1 MKKKSHMGLLFK
13 EMGAFKLTLLVSVV
27 IAAISAYVS
36 LRAYTYIYLSADEV
50 ITNISDVSRV
60 DADLLKEY
68 GKHILFCVTGAYGLY
83 GLSLLF
89 SHITAFN
96 TAAILKKK
104 LIKHVGGLKLGFFDA
119 YPSGALRKLIEKNV
133 DSTETLIAHQIPN
146 TTQSFALPI
155 FFVIYMFKY
164 NVWMAIA
171 CLIPVII
178 GFVLMMA
185 MMMGD
190 GGDFVRTYQKSSA
203 DMSAAVV
210 EYVRGIP
217 VMKTFGQS
225 ADSFKRYSGAVQ
237 QFLDYVLKFAMSM
250 INADSS
256 YNTSINSI
264 FVTLVPTALILLQKA
279 TDTKSIIL
287 EFIFFASVI
296 PVAVTILKR
305 IMSNSSETIIV
316 EEAMEAIAKLLDEE
330 PQEYKGNEVPTSYD
344 ISLNN
349 ISFRYDKDL
358 PYVIKNVSLNLSDK
372 STTAFVG
379 MSGSGKSTIGN
390 LVARFWDVEEGEIK
404 IGGCDVT
411 KISKNALDEMMSVV
425 FQESTLLKTTLARN
439 VALYKPDATE
449 EEILNALHL
458 AQCDDILER
467 LPDGIHTVYG
477 SKGTYFSGGEIQ
489 RIAIARA
496 ILKDAPIIILDEATA
511 FADSENEY
519 LIRKALKTLLADK
532 TVIMIAHRMQTVR
545 DADMICVINDGE
557 IIEKGNHSELM
568 KLSGTY
574 KGMVE
579 EYDKAVSW
587 KIGRKESTNA

>member
-1 MKKKSHMGLLFK
+1 MKKKSHMTLLFK
-13 EMGAFKLTLLVSVV
+13 EMGAFKLTLLVS
-27 IAAISAYVS
+27 IMFAAISAYVS
-36 LRAYTYIYLSADEV
+36 LRAYTYIYFSADEV
-50 ITNISDVSRV
+50 ITNISDISQV
-60 DADLLKEY
+60 DVDLLEKY
-68 GKHILFCVTGAYGLY
+68 GKNILFCVTGAYGLY

-104 LIKHVGGLKLGFFDA
+104 LIKHVGSLKLGFFDLN
-119 YPSGALRKLIEKNV
+119 PTGAIRKLIEKNV

-155 FFVIYMFKY
+155 FFAIYMFKY
-164 NVWMAIA
+164 NMYIAIA
-171 CLIPVII
+171 CLIPVIV
-178 GFVLMMA
+178 GFILMMA
-185 MMMGD
+185 MMMGN
-190 GGDFVRTYQKSSA
+190 GGEFVREYQKSSA

-225 ADSFKRYSGAVQ
+225 ADSFKRYSSSVQ
-237 QFLDYVLKFAMSM
+237 KFLDYVLKFAMSM

-256 YNTSINSI
+256 YNTAINSI
-264 FVTLVPTALILLQKA
+264 FVTLVPTALMLFQKSI
-279 TDTKSIIL
+279 DKKSIIL

-296 PVAVTILKR
+296 PFAVTILKR
-305 IMSNSSETIIV
+305 IMNNSSETIIV
-316 EEAMEAIAKLLDEE
+316 EEAMEAVAKLLDEK
-330 PQEYKGNEVPTSYD
+330 PQMYEGNEVPTAYD

-349 ISFRYDKDL
+349 ISFRYHKDL
-358 PYVIKNVSLNLSDK
+358 PYVINDISLKLPDK

-390 LVARFWDVEEGEIK
+390 LIARFWDVEEGTIE
-404 IGGCDVT
+404 IGGYDIR
-411 KISKNALDEMMSVV
+411 KISKKALDEMMSVV
-425 FQESTLLKTTLARN
+425 FQESTLLKTTLAQN
-439 VALYKPDATE
+439 VSLYKPDATE
-449 EEILNALHL
+449 AEILNALHL

-467 LPDGIHTVYG
+467 LPDGIYTVYG

-496 ILKDAPIIILDEATA
+496 ILKNAPIVILDEATA

-532 TVIMIAHRMQTVR
+532 TVIMIAHRMQTVQ
-545 DADMICVINDGE
+545 DADMICVIDNGKV
-557 IIEKGNHSELM
+557 IEKGNHAELM

-574 KGMVE
+574 KSMVD

-587 KIGRKESTNA
+587 KISRKENTNA

>member
-1 MKKKSHMGLLFK
+1 MKKNNHLGLLFK
-13 EMGAFKLTLLVSVV
+13 EMGAFKITLFISVI
-27 IAAISAYVS
+27 IAAIGSYVS
-36 LRAYTYIYLSADEV
+36 LKAYTYIYLSVEEV
-50 ITNISDVSRV
+50 IDHINNLSAIDAEALKGYGFNI
-60 DADLLKEY
+60 
-68 GKHILFCVTGAYGLY
+68 ILCVTGAYGLY

-104 LIKHVGGLKLGFFDA
+104 LIRHIGTLKLGFFDSN
-119 YPSGALRKLIEKNV
+119 PSGALRKLIEKNT
-133 DSTETLIAHQIPN
+133 DSTEKLIAHQIPN

-171 CLIPVII
+171 CLVPVII
-178 GFVLMMA
+178 GFILMMV
-185 MMMGD
+185 MMMGK
-190 GGDFVRTYQKSSA
+190 GGEFVRIYQKSSA

-225 ADSFKRYSGAVQ
+225 ADSFKRYSGAVKKFQ
-237 QFLDYVLKFAMSM
+237 DYVYKFAMSM
-250 INADSS
+250 INADSA

-264 FVTLVPTALILLQKA
+264 FVTLIPTTLLLFQR
-279 TDTKSIIL
+279 TSDTRSIIL

-316 EEAMEAIAKLLDEE
+316 EEAMEAIQKLLDEK
-330 PQEYKGNEVPTSYD
+330 PQEYSGNEVPISYD
-344 ISLNN
+344 IELKD
-349 ISFRYDKDL
+349 ISFRYGENL
-358 PYVIKNVSLNLSDK
+358 PYVIKDVTLDISSK

-379 MSGSGKSTIGN
+379 MSGSGKSTIAN
-390 LVARFWDVEEGEIK
+390 LIVRFWDVGKGEIR

-411 KISKNALDEMMSVV
+411 KISKSVLDEMMSVV
-425 FQESTLLKTTLARN
+425 FQESTLLNTTVAKN
-439 VALYKPDATE
+439 VSLYRPEATE
-449 EEILNALHL
+449 EEILHALHI
-458 AQCDDILER
+458 AQCDDILQR

-496 ILKDAPIIILDEATA
+496 ILKDAPIVILDEATA

-519 LIRKALKTLLADK
+519 LIRKALNKLLENK
-532 TVIMIAHRMQTVR
+532 MVIMIAHRMQTVR
-545 DADMICVINDGE
+545 DADMICVVSNGT
-557 IIEKGNHSELM
+557 IIEQGNHSQLINAD
-568 KLSGTY
+568 GAY
-574 KGMVE
+574 KAMVD
-579 EYDKAVSW
+579 EYDRAVSW
-587 KIGRKESTNA
+587 KIGEKENAHA

>member
-1 MKKKSHMGLLFK
+1 MKKKSHMTLLFK
-13 EMGAFKLTLLVSVV
+13 EMGAFKLTLLVSVMF
-27 IAAISAYVS
+27 AAISAYVS
-36 LRAYTYIYLSADEV
+36 LRAYTYIYFSADEV
-50 ITNISDVSRV
+50 ITNISDISQV
-60 DADLLKEY
+60 DVDLLEKY
-68 GKHILFCVTGAYGLY
+68 GKNILFCVTGAYGLY

-104 LIKHVGGLKLGFFDA
+104 LIKHVGSLKLGFFDLN
-119 YPSGALRKLIEKNV
+119 PTGAIRKLIEKNV

-155 FFVIYMFKY
+155 FFAIYMFKY
-164 NVWMAIA
+164 NMYIAIA
-171 CLIPVII
+171 CLIPVIV
-178 GFVLMMA
+178 GFILMMA
-185 MMMGD
+185 MMMGN
-190 GGDFVRTYQKSSA
+190 GGEFVREYQKSSA

-225 ADSFKRYSGAVQ
+225 ADSFKRYSSSVQ
-237 QFLDYVLKFAMSM
+237 KFLDYVLKFAMSM

-256 YNTSINSI
+256 YNTAINSI
-264 FVTLVPTALILLQKA
+264 FVTLVPTALMLFQKSI
-279 TDTKSIIL
+279 DKKSIIL

-296 PVAVTILKR
+296 PFAVTILKR
-305 IMSNSSETIIV
+305 IMNNSSETIIV
-316 EEAMEAIAKLLDEE
+316 EEAMEAVAKLLDEK
-330 PQEYKGNEVPTSYD
+330 PQMYEGNEVPTAYD

-349 ISFRYDKDL
+349 ISFRYHKDL
-358 PYVIKNVSLNLSDK
+358 PYVINDISLKLPDK

-390 LVARFWDVEEGEIK
+390 LIARFWDVEEGTIE
-404 IGGCDVT
+404 IGGYDIR
-411 KISKNALDEMMSVV
+411 KISKKALDEMMSVV
-425 FQESTLLKTTLARN
+425 FQESTLLKTTLAQN
-439 VALYKPDATE
+439 VSLYKPDATE
-449 EEILNALHL
+449 AEILNALHL

-467 LPDGIHTVYG
+467 LPDGIYTVYG

-496 ILKDAPIIILDEATA
+496 ILKDAPIVILDEATA

-519 LIRKALKTLLADK
+519 LIRKALKSLLADK
-532 TVIMIAHRMQTVR
+532 TVIMIAHRMQTVQ
-545 DADMICVINDGE
+545 DADMICVIDNGKV
-557 IIEKGNHSELM
+557 IEKGNHAELM

-574 KGMVE
+574 KSMVD

-587 KIGRKESTNA
+587 KISRKENTNA